1 MNQLTTVS
9 VCLTMALVFQA
20 PAARVLADNAGKS
33 PASGAT
39 KALALVR
46 QLGSESYQAREEA
59 ARELADIGKTAEKAL
74 RDGLRDDDAEV
85 RRRCQELLT
94 HINRSELEVALD
106 AFLADKDTKL
116 ISKVPAWSRYRKLI
130 GEDEPARALF
140 VEMCCAESA
149 LLDALEKDRKGASNR
164 VMTRCQEIFQQL
176 YTPQGQ
182 RGTVSLGQVV
192 ALMYA
197 ATDDTYQVQPQA
209 IYQLNSLLYQ
219 QEPRQGFTNNQ
230 AARRL
235 LVAYVQQRSNDPNMA
250 HQNMNLAMQFDLKE
264 CVEPALKMAL
274 ARDQQVYTRATALI
288 VVGRLG
294 GKVHIDK
301 LKPLLADTT
310 AVGQSAFNQV
320 RINTQLRDVA
330 LAMSILLA
338 GQQPLDYEFPY
349 LQAMQ
354 QFVRGNM
361 AGFYYSP
368 HYLGFS
374 DDAGRTKAFKKW
386 EAWQAAQAKVS
397 TPGPEKK

>member
-1 MNQLTTVS
+1 MNHSAAFSLCLTT
-9 VCLTMALVFQA
+9 ALLWQA
-20 PAARVLADNAGKS
+20 APGPAQAEEAGKS
-33 PASGAT
+33 PASGAPRAT
-39 KALALVR
+39 ALVR
-46 QLGSESYQAREEA
+46 QLGSESYQAREQA
-59 ARELADIGKTAEKAL
+59 ARELTEIGKSAATAL

-94 HINRSELEVALD
+94 HLNRSELEVALD

-116 ISKVPAWSRYRKLI
+116 INKVPAWSRYRKLI
-130 GEDEPARALF
+130 GDDEAARALF
-140 VEMCCAESA
+140 VEMCCSEAP
-149 LLDALEKDRKGASNR
+149 LLDALEKDHKGASNR
-164 VMTRCQEIFQQL
+164 VMNRCQEIFQQL
-176 YTPQGQ
+176 YTPQGV
-182 RGTVSLGQVV
+182 RGTVTLGQVV

-197 ATDDTYQVQPQA
+197 ATDSTYQVQPQA

-219 QEPRQGFTNNQ
+219 QEPRQGFTSNS
-230 AARRL
+230 AARKL
-235 LVAYVQQRSNDPNMA
+235 LVAYVQQRSEDQNMA

-274 ARDQQVYTRATALI
+274 AKEQQVYTRATAII

-294 GKVHIDK
+294 TKDHIDK
-301 LKPLLADTT
+301 LKPILSDPT

-330 LAMSILLA
+330 LAMSILLS

-361 AGFYYSP
+361 SGFYYSP

-374 DDAGRTKAFKKW
+374 DDAGRDKAFKKW
-386 EAWQAAQAKVS
+386 EGWLAAQTKS
-397 TPGPEKK
+397 DGSKKK